1 MLNKAE
7 KDYVI
12 ELIEKGESIPEDF
25 KYKLFPVEHKEYELA
40 YAGKMRKE
48 DLLADDDGSF
58 PMPLQ
63 LEKTFRNQEDDVID
77 DNWKNMIV
85 FGDNLQF
92 LKTVYKNEDPIIK
105 DKVKGK
111 TIN

>member
-1 MLNKAE
+1 MSPLFTVYVLCPLAPAAE
-7 KDYVI
+7 
-12 ELIEKGESIPEDF
+12 
-25 KYKLFPVEHKEYELA
+25 FP
-40 YAGKMRKE
+40 AGLPADE

-63 LEKTFRNQEDDVID
+63 LEKTFRNQEDDVND

-92 LKTVYKNEDPIIK
+92 LKTVYKNDDPIIK

-111 TIN
+111 IKLIYILIRLPM